1 MTRSRA
7 HPTTLLTISD
17 MGQRTPWT
25 EADAI
30 DGANEL
36 FILSYPLV
44 TAFDQ
49 VNPSQDTLARN
60 VLGNSVA
67 ELVALH
73 DDYHENVYTHPQ
85 APRRDDRAGA
95 ALSSYLRSF
104 YADLRLRVRDGEP
117 FNMLSRRISYHPASY
132 QALRDGGGPAVASVL
147 VTLRDIEQIE
157 LVLDQLVE
165 TGVDPVDLAFNHS
178 LHATLVAVTRAPSP
192 RHQQDIVRTTD
203 QQTFA
208 SVRAM
213 FPDDM
218 LLGHGLTWYGP
229 NHEDRS
235 AALEQLGLLDD
246 LQVDERETFTVLA
259 RDWTATVGELKRAS
273 ITITRA

>member
-1 MTRSRA
+1 M
-7 HPTTLLTISD
+7 LTISD
-17 MGQRTPWT
+17 MEQRTAWT
-25 EADAI
+25 ESDAI

-60 VLGNSVA
+60 VLGNSIA

-73 DDYHENVYTHPQ
+73 DDYHENVYSHLQ

-117 FNMLSRRISYHPASY
+117 FNMLSRRINYHATAY
-132 QALRDGGGPAVASVL
+132 HALRDGGGPAVASVF
-147 VTLRDIEQIE
+147 VMLRDVEQIE

-165 TGVDPVDLAFNHS
+165 NGVDPVDLAFSHS
-178 LHATLVAVTRAPSP
+178 LHATLVAATRTPSP
-192 RHQQDIVRTTD
+192 RNQQDVARTTD

-208 SVRAM
+208 RVRAM
-213 FPDDM
+213 FPPHL
-218 LLGHGLTWYGP
+218 LLGHGLTWYGLI
-229 NHEDRS
+229 HEDRS
-235 AALEQLGLLDD
+235 AALQQLGLLDD
-246 LQVDERETFTVLA
+246 LKIDERETFNVLA